1 MSIAL
6 DIGSHRIRSLR
17 IDNGRLVARSRRA
30 AFAVLP
36 DSASHRQ
43 LLAQANV
50 EFVTCDGGLLLLG
63 DAAWEHANLFHVRT
77 RPLLQNGL
85 IPEHDPV
92 ARQVLATIVEAVLP
106 KASQS
111 GEQCSL
117 TLPGGSDLGGSQP
130 GGRASRSSVEFFT
143 RLVALRGYSPLIVP
157 APSGLILAEHV
168 SHGFTGIGLVFGG
181 SACEA
186 VLAHRGVVVCHTRID
201 RGGDWID
208 THLAETL
215 GLVTW
220 DSNGDR
226 FLDIAT
232 SCRLREANATVRQA
246 LSAAAASQLA
256 AGVTRVDDPAN
267 ASEFVEVLSSSLSE
281 LLHDTLREFAAELS
295 RCRQAADLPQPFAI
309 ACGGGLTQGPS
320 FLSLL
325 QQALTVHRL
334 PVAVQAPRVASGWPH
349 SITRGLLIAAELES
363 QSAPQR
369 RAA

>member
-1 MSIAL
+1 MSVAL

-17 IDNGRLVARSRRA
+17 IDNGRLVARSRRS

-63 DAAWEHANLFHVRT
+63 DAAWEHAGLFHVRT
-77 RPLLQNGL
+77 RPLLLNGL

-92 ARQVLATIVEAVLP
+92 ARQVLATITDAVLP
-106 KASQS
+106 RASQP

-117 TLPGGSDLGGSQP
+117 TIPGGSDLS
-130 GGRASRSSVEFFT
+130 GRASRASVDFFT
-143 RLVALRGYSPLIVP
+143 RLVALRGYEPLIVP

-186 VLAHRGVVVCHTRID
+186 VLAHCGVIVCHTRID

-208 THLAETL
+208 EQLAETL

-226 FLDIAT
+226 FLDTAT
-232 SCRLREANATVRQA
+232 SCRLREANATVGQA
-246 LSAAAASQLA
+246 LSAAAASKLV
-256 AGVTRVDDPAN
+256 AGMTRVDQQAN
-267 ASEFVEVLSSSLSE
+267 ASEFVEVLGSSLND
-281 LLHDTLREFAAELS
+281 LLHDTVREFAAELS
-295 RCRQAADLPQPFAI
+295 RCRQAADLPQPFAFV
-309 ACGGGLTQGPS
+309 CGGGLTQGPS

-325 QQALTVHRL
+325 QKALAAHRL
-334 PVAVQAPRVASGWPH
+334 PVEVQPPRVASGWPH
-349 SITRGLLIAAELES
+349 TVTRGLLIAAELES
-363 QSAPQR
+363 QAAPQR